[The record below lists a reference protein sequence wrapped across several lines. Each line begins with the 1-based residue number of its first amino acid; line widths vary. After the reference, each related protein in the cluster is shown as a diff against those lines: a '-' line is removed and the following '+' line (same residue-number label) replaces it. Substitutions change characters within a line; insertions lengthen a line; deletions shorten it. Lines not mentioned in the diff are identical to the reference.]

1 VIPLV
6 VALAVPPRSCP
17 PTPAPAILVGVATGN
32 ELRDLLGSRRAALS
46 PEDVGL
52 PCPTTSRRVK
62 GLRRAEVAILA
73 GVSVDY
79 YVKLEQGRARNVSEQ
94 VIEAVVRAL
103 RLDDIEGRYLRS
115 LLHPE
120 PSRRPPTVLRARPA
134 LQSMIRAIDVP
145 AVIHGPHLEVLGINH
160 AGKALLDD
168 FDALPAEERNIA
180 RWMFLNP
187 RARVVYCDWAEIA
200 ADVVAVLRA
209 STGSDNEVL
218 SRIVGDLSTRS
229 EEFASMWADYRLS
242 EHQYGVKRF
251 FHEAVGDMRL
261 NWQTLRL
268 PDSHGQNIIIY
279 SADTGSPSE
288 EKLRLLNSWTVN
300 PASTSSL
307 GGAVGLDLTR
317 VVARGRERENKRA
330 TEET

>member
-1 VIPLV
+1 MT
-6 VALAVPPRSCP
+6 S
-17 PTPAPAILVGVATGN
+17 GN
-32 ELRDLLGSRRAALS
+32 ELRDFLTSRRAALS

-52 PCPTTSRRVK
+52 PAATTPRRVK

-94 VIEAVVRAL
+94 VAEAVARAL
-103 RLDDIEGRYLRS
+103 RLDDVESRYFAS
-115 LLHPE
+115 LLQPE
-120 PSRRPPTVLRARPA
+120 AARPSTTLRARPA

-145 AVIHGPHLEVLGINH
+145 AVIHGPYLEVLGINH

-168 FDALPAEERNIA
+168 FEAMPAEDRSLA
-180 RWMFLNP
+180 KWMFLNP
-187 RARVVYCDWAEIA
+187 RARVVYRDWAEIA
-200 ADVVAVLRA
+200 ADIVATLRA
-209 STGSDNEVL
+209 SVIPGRDNEAL

-242 EHQYGVKRF
+242 EHQHGVKRF
-251 FHEAVGDMRL
+251 FHEAVGDLRL

-268 PDSHGQNIIIY
+268 PDSQGQTIVIY

-288 EKLRLLNSWTVN
+288 EKLRLLNSWTAEN
-300 PASTSSL
+300 A
-307 GGAVGLDLTR
+307 GGRRSDHPRTVTPPP
-317 VVARGRERENKRA
+317 
-330 TEET
+330 